1 MTLQEAIAQQP
12 AWIGYWLKWLVFGAF
27 ILPLTLLI
35 WRQTRLAAVAAIVA
49 GVAGA
54 FATGWLY
61 DQMGYVKLLGL
72 PHIVV
77 WTPLAVYLFM
87 LLKRPDVPAWPKR
100 IVVVVLATILISL
113 AFDYADVARY
123 QLGERAPLVKANR
136 S

>member
-27 ILPLTLLI
+27 ILPLMLLI
-35 WRQTRLAAVAAIVA
+35 WRQTRIAAVAAIVA

-100 IVVVVLATILISL
+100 IIVVVLATILISL